1 MPPASPL
8 SGAPVLLFV
17 VGMHR
22 SGTSALCAAL
32 HACGATFGDRLLAPM
47 AGVNDEGF
55 WEDID
60 VVAANEAL
68 LAAAGMR
75 WYAVSRGAECR
86 WPEEAL
92 QRFQACAQAIL
103 QRGFGSGPVQVVKD
117 PRLCITLPLWL
128 LACADLGVA
137 AQVCTASRAPIEV
150 AQSLQRRDGFPLG
163 YGLRL
168 DLAYRRAL
176 DAAGPPSALAVS
188 FPELLQDA
196 SGVMSRLATQLPLQ
210 AGEDAVA
217 AAVRSDLRHHSAS
230 GAVGSGAGAS
240 GAGASG
246 ALNLLEQPVIAA
258 SELAALEAAIER
270 QYPVAG
276 LLSEWAEGFVARGTQ
291 LTDLGESHTRALAT
305 IAERDAQI
313 ADLDR
318 RLQETGAW
326 LERALATV
334 EERDGQIA
342 ELDRRLADIGDMHSH
357 ALQVIAEKDR
367 EIADKD
373 SEIAEIYATP
383 VVGRILRRV
392 HRKRE
397 P

>member
-68 LAAAGMR
+68 LVAAGMR
-75 WYAVSRGAECR
+75 WYAVSRSAECR

-128 LACADLGVA
+128 RACAELGVD

-176 DAAGPPSALAVS
+176 DAAVPPSALAVS

-196 SGVMSRLATQLPLQ
+196 SAVMSRLATQLPLQ

-230 GAVGSGAGAS
+230 GAGAS
-240 GAGASG
+240 GPP
-246 ALNLLEQPVIAA
+246 NLLEQPVIAA
-258 SELAALEAAIER
+258 SELSGLEAAIER

>member
-128 LACADLGVA
+128 RACADLGVA

-176 DAAGPPSALAVS
+176 DAAVPSSALAVS
-188 FPELLQDA
+188 FPELLRDA
-196 SGVMSRLATQLPLQ
+196 SAVMSRLATQLPLQ

-230 GAVGSGAGAS
+230 GAAAS
-240 GAGASG
+240 GAS
-246 ALNLLEQPVIAA
+246 NLLEQPVIAA
-258 SELAALEAAIER
+258 SELAALEAVIEQ

-276 LLSEWAEGFVARGTQ
+276 LLSEWVEGFVARGTQ
-291 LTDLGESHTRALAT
+291 LTELGESHSRALAT

-318 RLQETGAW
+318 RLQDTGAW

>member
-1 MPPASPL
+1 L
-8 SGAPVLLFV
+8 SDPPVLLFV

-68 LAAAGMR
+68 LAAAEMR
-75 WYAVSRGAECR
+75 WYAVSRSDEYR

-92 QRFQACAQAIL
+92 KCFQACAQAIL
-103 QRGFGSGPVQVVKD
+103 QRGFGSGPVQVIKD

-128 LACADLGVA
+128 HACADLGLN
-137 AQVCTASRAPIEV
+137 AQVCIASRAPLEV

-168 DLAYRRAL
+168 DLEYRRAL
-176 DAAGPPSALAVS
+176 DAATPPCSHTVS

-196 SGVMSRLATQLPLQ
+196 PAVMSRLATQLPLQ
-210 AGEDAVA
+210 VGEGAVA
-217 AAVRSDLRHHSAS
+217 AAVRRDLRHHSAS
-230 GAVGSGAGAS
+230 GAVAS
-240 GAGASG
+240 GAVASG
-246 ALNLLEQPVIAA
+246 AVASGAPNLLEQPVIAA
-258 SELAALEAAIER
+258 SELTALASAIE
-270 QYPVAG
+270 QQFPVAA

-291 LTDLGESHTRALAT
+291 LTDLGESHSRALAT
-305 IAERDAQI
+305 IAERDEQI
-313 ADLDR
+313 ADLDH

-334 EERDGQIA
+334 EERDGQVA
-342 ELDRRLADIGDMHSH
+342 ELDRRLAEIGDMHSH
-357 ALQVIAEKDR
+357 ALQVIAGKDR
-367 EIADKD
+367 EITDKD

-392 HRKRE
+392 HRKRVQ
-397 P
+397 